1 MKKNKSV
8 FSDLGFNEQEAL
20 ALTVKADLYG
30 KILDVVEKKKI
41 KPRELEKM
49 LDVPQPR
56 VSELLNGKMS
66 SLSIEKLLSY
76 LEKMGVEA
84 SVSFK
89 NKRAS

>member
-8 FSDLGFNEQEAL
+8 FNDMGFNEQEAL
-20 ALTVKADLYG
+20 ALTVKAELYS

-41 KPRELEKM
+41 KPRDLEKV

-84 SVSFK
+84 SVSFRK
-89 NKRAS
+89 KRAS

>member
-1 MKKNKSV
+1 MKRNKSV

-30 KILDVVEKKKI
+30 KILDVVEKQKI
-41 KPRELEKM
+41 KPRELEKI

-76 LEKMGVEA
+76 LEKIGVEA
-84 SVSFK
+84 SVSFRK
-89 NKRAS
+89 KRAS

>member
-8 FSDLGFNEQEAL
+8 FHDMGFSEQESL
-20 ALTVKADLYG
+20 TLTVKADIYG
-30 KILDVVEKKKI
+30 KILDVVEKQKI
-41 KPRELEKM
+41 KPRDLEKI

-56 VSELLNGKMS
+56 VSELLRGKMS

-76 LEKMGVEA
+76 LEKMGVQT

-89 NKRAS
+89 TKRAS

>member
-8 FSDLGFNEQEAL
+8 FNDMGFNEQEAL

-41 KPRELEKM
+41 KPRDLEKM

-56 VSELLNGKMS
+56 VSELLSGKMS

-84 SVSFK
+84 SVSFR

>member
-1 MKKNKSV
+1 MKKIKSV
-8 FSDLGFNEQEAL
+8 FHNMGFSEQESL
-20 ALTVKADLYG
+20 TLTVKADLYS
-30 KILDVVEKKKI
+30 KILDVVEKQKI

>member
-8 FSDLGFNEQEAL
+8 FSDMGFNEQEAL

-30 KILDVVEKKKI
+30 KILDVVEKQKI
-41 KPRELEKM
+41 KPRDLEKM

-84 SVSFK
+84 SVSFRK
-89 NKRAS
+89 KRAS

>member
-89 NKRAS
+89 KKRAS

>member
-1 MKKNKSV
+1 MKKTKSV
-8 FSDLGFNEQEAL
+8 FNDIGFSEQEAL
-20 ALTVKADLYG
+20 ALTFKADLYG
-30 KILDVVEKKKI
+30 KILDVVEKQKI
-41 KPRELEKM
+41 KPRDLEKL

-76 LEKMGVEA
+76 LEKMGVDA

-89 NKRAS
+89 KKRAS

>member
-1 MKKNKSV
+1 MKKIKPV
-8 FSDLGFNEQEAL
+8 FYDLGLSKQESL
-20 ALTVKADLYG
+20 MLTFKANLYS
-30 KILDVVEKKKI
+30 KILDVVERQKI
-41 KPRELEKM
+41 SPRELEKI

-56 VSELLNGKMS
+56 ISELLNGKQS

>member
-1 MKKNKSV
+1 MKKQKSV
-8 FSDLGFNEQEAL
+8 FHDLGFSEDESL
-20 ALTVKADLYG
+20 ALTFKADIYG
-30 KILDVVEKKKI
+30 KILDVVEKQKI

-66 SLSIEKLLSY
+66 LLSIEKLLAY

-89 NKRAS
+89 SKRAS

>member
-8 FSDLGFNEQEAL
+8 FNDIGFNEQEAL

-30 KILDVVEKKKI
+30 KILDVVEKQKI
-41 KPRELEKM
+41 KPRDLEKI

-76 LEKMGVEA
+76 LEKLGVEA
-84 SVSFK
+84 MMSFRK
-89 NKRAS
+89 KRAS